1 MTEPT
6 ASRMMAEDDLA
17 NLQEDLMLAQCL
29 PAMEH
34 RVMLAKDAIAGA
46 LKKAEELEDS
56 IDRTCIEKMT
66 KAKTMLEEALDAIQ
80 TQKEQSAE
88 AISDAIG
95 FLESIIERPTDRR
108 VRQRQSDSCPSAQSH

>member
-1 MTEPT
+1 
-6 ASRMMAEDDLA
+6 MMAEDDLA

-66 KAKTMLEEALDAIQ
+66 KAKTMLEA
-80 TQKEQSAE
+80 SASPIHVLVHK
-88 AISDAIG
+88 AIS
-95 FLESIIERPTDRR
+95 
-108 VRQRQSDSCPSAQSH
+108 